1 MKNQKISL
9 VTFIGMVMALCA
21 TVRSIPTLAAPGWT
35 MLFWI
40 LFAVIFFAGPVSLMA
55 GEMSTM
61 LQDEGGP
68 QLWVK
73 TGLGPKWGFV
83 ESWLLWVQIFPG
95 MVMVA
100 STLWPLLASTIF
112 DSKKSL
118 IMASNNWYTLAC
130 ILVLYWFVVI
140 LNLKFDM
147 AKFGGSIGV
156 WLGVYIPMIILLVMG
171 LLSVIKVGIQSDSML
186 GGPFSFS
193 KLFPDFTDMAGVKAN
208 IKYLPAI
215 AFIFTGIE
223 TTSVYIPRLKDAS
236 KNFTRGLIIG
246 LMGLIILNIINAFFL
261 ADAIKPGTIQLTN
274 ITQVII
280 AYCGI
285 LGWPLWIARVFSAL
299 AFIGVLLQLS
309 AWVTGPSQTIVQ
321 VAREGLLP
329 SKFGFHKQNNI
340 GVAKN
345 VILTQTTAIS
355 IFALLYA
362 LPNVNSVFLTL
373 VNTTTLL
380 YCALYILIAISY
392 IRLRYTE
399 ADAPRPY
406 RIGKS
411 GNGAAWVT
419 TIFFLF
425 GILGISIVTILTT
438 PMVQSI
444 AMVVVTIVLF
454 VVPLIINKN
463 KDDQWLID
471 VQNDLKANK

>member
-1 MKNQKISL
+1 MANNAKKIEL
-9 VTFIGMVMALCA
+9 MTFVGMVMALCA
-21 TVRSIPTLAAPGWT
+21 TVRSIPTLAGPGWQ

-40 LFAVIFFAGPVSLMA
+40 LFSVIFFAGPIALMS
-55 GEMSTM
+55 GELSTM

-73 TGLGPKWGFV
+73 TGLGQKWGFV

-100 STLWPLLASTIF
+100 STLWPLLANTIG
-112 DSKKSL
+112 KPQL
-118 IMASNNWYTLAC
+118 ATNHWYTLAC
-130 ILVLYWFVVI
+130 ILILYWIIVI

-147 AKFGGSIGV
+147 AKLGGSLGV
-156 WLGVYIPMIILLVMG
+156 WLGVYIPVVILLVMG
-171 LLSVIKVGIQSDSML
+171 CLSVIKVGIQPHSML
-186 GGPFSFS
+186 GPFSWH
-193 KLFPDFTDMAGVKAN
+193 KLLPDLGNIAG

-223 TTSVYIPRLKDAS
+223 TTSVWIPRLKDAS

-246 LMGLIILNIINAFFL
+246 LIGLILLNIINAFFL
-261 ADAIKPGTIQLTN
+261 ADVVPAHSIQLTN
-274 ITQVII
+274 ITQPVII
-280 AYCGI
+280 YCNI
-285 LGWPLWIARVFSAL
+285 LHWPLWIANVFSAL

-329 SKFGFHKQNNI
+329 PKFGFYKQNNI

-345 VILTQTTAIS
+345 VILTQTCAITF
-355 IFALLYA
+355 FALLYA

-380 YCALYILIAISY
+380 YCVLYVLIAIAY
-392 IRLRYTE
+392 IRLRYTMPT
-399 ADAPRPY
+399 ATRPY

-411 GNGAAWVT
+411 GNGAAWLT

-425 GILGISIVTILTT
+425 GIFAIGAVTILTT
-438 PMVQSI
+438 PVSQSI
-444 AMVVVTIVLF
+444 MMVIVTIILF
-454 VVPLIINKN
+454 VIPLIINKT
-463 KDDQWLID
+463 KKQEWLTD
-471 VQNDLKANK
+471 VQGYLKSNK